1 MWLFEFVVGGWTRW
15 WRHNDQPRLSSITK
29 IFSRRISQSDW
40 NIQIKLNYMCIP
52 EEGYFRNERVV
63 RIKLYIYVFYYY
75 IA

>member
-1 MWLFEFVVGGWTRW
+1 
-15 WRHNDQPRLSSITK
+15 
-29 IFSRRISQSDW
+29 
-40 NIQIKLNYMCIP
+40 MCIP